1 MTPVIR
7 TRLIVWW
14 QRFAAWMMQNPPHPL
29 VRHCPNDWPVP
40 KLAVPRVVGMN

>member
-1 MTPVIR
+1 MTLVSQ

-29 VRHCPNDWPVP
+29 VRY
-40 KLAVPRVVGMN
+40 